1 MDIRELKRRI
11 DLNDLAERLG
21 LEKPKG
27 QPNYRSPHHKDTNPS
42 LSIWDGRDGQKWKD
56 HSADQGGDHLDLV
69 MYVEGILDTADA
81 LRRLHEIYG
90 FAVDKPERSGEP
102 RRERTRTEF
111 IADQCLKEAAGAFEY
126 LQGRGLPREVLDLA
140 VKSKALGCNTWTKP
154 NGAPGESGYGGPAA
168 AFIVCDWSTGLAVA
182 VDMRY
187 IDAEANGG
195 VKTQTQGEKTGHA
208 WWLSRRHVERAR
220 TVYIVESAIN
230 ALFVEACGMPYTA
243 AIAIRGTGN
252 AANLDLSMLRGKQ
265 VILALDADKPDE
277 KGRKPGPEAAW
288 TLYER
293 LTAHDIACQMVD
305 QLRWYEAGHNDVADV
320 GKAEGIDELRSWLQ
334 RLEPWAIPGLIGK
347 EGPAGRQR
355 VHLPGHDWGV
365 YWRFRCKSD
374 FTTYVAKFKQVDE
387 GDDEDGG
394 GDKIEKMEDVC
405 GFRVAGVSR
414 VTIQSATATMS
425 GESDAQPHTVFA
437 VSVQVPRHGP
447 KLLRRVLDDDRLHN
461 VDQWKKLGPIFSAAR
476 FSRLLNIMERTADC
490 GARDAVNFVGLC
502 WRDGSPSVNEGPD
515 CYFAEPD
522 KQCPYSGLLFP
533 SGPLDAARTVLQAY
547 QGTFREN
554 AALQLLVWAL
564 GAHLK
569 AYLGFWPHCVLQA
582 DKGSGKSTLVKR
594 LERSIAMTMFGGQS
608 LQTEFRLLTSV
619 SHTSHPVGWEE
630 LSARKQEII
639 DKAVAMLQECYQ
651 FTVTRR
657 GSEMTEYLQ
666 CAPVLLAGEDVPV
679 KSLTGK
685 VVRTTLT
692 GRMGPEM
699 PDNLARFPVR
709 EWLQHLATLSREKVT
724 KLRADVEA
732 KLWEGCRGK
741 KTDTGARRMVVNYSA
756 LGTAWLLLADFA
768 GLARETGNFLGDMRA
783 EMNAHIAETTSER
796 EPWVWIM
803 ETLVSEIES
812 RQFNHPFG
820 FDRLDDKLVLVV
832 RPQHVMDHIATS
844 HRLRDFWNGLPVK
857 SARVL
862 KRQLQQHGV
871 IVREEL
877 DRRIGGRRHA
887 HLCALGLD
895 VLADYGVFLS
905 VPVDAQG
912 IPELTAYSEGA
923 P

>member
-11 DLNDLAERLG
+11 DLHDLAERLG
-21 LEKPKG
+21 LVRPKG
-27 QPNYRSPHHKDTNPS
+27 SPNYRSPHHADKSPS
-42 LSIWDGRDGQKWKD
+42 LSIFDGRDGQKWKD
-56 HSADQGGDHLDLV
+56 FSTETGGDHLDLV
-69 MYVEGILDTADA
+69 MYCEGVLDTADA
-81 LRRLHEIYG
+81 LRRLHELYG
-90 FAVDKPERSGEP
+90 IPVEAPARSNEP
-102 RRERTRTEF
+102 RRERTRCEF
-111 IADQCLKEAAGAFEY
+111 IADQVLKDAAGALAY
-126 LQGRGLPREVLDLA
+126 LQGRGLPADVLQLA
-140 VKSKALGCNTWTKP
+140 IKAKALGCNTWTKP
-154 NGAPGESGYGGPAA
+154 GAAPGEIGYGGPAA
-168 AFIVCDWSTGLAVA
+168 AFIVRDWGTGTPVA
-182 VDMRY
+182 VDMRF
-187 IDAEANGG
+187 IDPEMNGG
-195 VKTQTQGEKTGHA
+195 VKTQTQGEKNGHP

-220 TVYIVESAIN
+220 TVYVVESSIN
-230 ALFVEACGMPYTA
+230 ALFVEACKIPFTA
-243 AIAIRGTGN
+243 AIAVRGTGN
-252 AANLDLSMLRGKQ
+252 AGNIDWTVLRGKQ
-265 VILALDADKPDE
+265 VVLALDADTPDDS
-277 KGRKPGPEAAW
+277 GRKPGAEASW
-288 TLYER
+288 EIYER
-293 LTAHDIACQMVD
+293 LTALDIACQMVD
-305 QLRWYEAGHNDVADV
+305 QLPWYEAGHNDVADV
-320 GKAEGIDELRSWLQ
+320 GEKEGLDTLREWL
-334 RLEPWAIPGLIGK
+334 RKLEPWAIPGLIGK

-355 VHLPGHDWGV
+355 VHLPPHDWGV
-365 YWRFRCKSD
+365 YWRFRCKPD
-374 FTTYVAKFKQVDE
+374 FTTYVAKFKKAEEGEDE
-387 GDDEDGG
+387 GT
-394 GDKIEKMEDVC
+394 GDQIEKMEDVC

-502 WRDGSPSVNEGPD
+502 WRDGEPSLNEGPD

-533 SGPLDAARTVLQAY
+533 SGTPDAARAVLQAY
-547 QGTFREN
+547 QGTFRDN
-554 AALQLLVWAL
+554 AALMLLVWAL

-569 AYLGFWPHCVLQA
+569 AFLGFWPHCVLQA

-594 LERSIAMTMFGGQS
+594 LERTIAMTMFGGQS

-699 PDNLARFPVR
+699 PDGLARFPVR
-709 EWLQHLATLSREKVT
+709 EWLQHLATLSREQVQ

-741 KTDTGARRMVVNYSA
+741 KTDTGAKRMVVNYSA

-768 GLARETGNFLGDMRA
+768 GLARETGNFLADMRA

-796 EPWVWIM
+796 EPWVWII

-812 RQFNHPFG
+812 RQYNHPFG
-820 FDRLDDKLVLVV
+820 FDTIDGKNVLVV
-832 RPQHVMDHIATS
+832 RPQHVMDHIATT

-862 KRQLQQHGV
+862 KRQLNHHGV
-871 IVREEL
+871 VLREEL

-887 HLCALGLD
+887 HLSALSLD

-905 VPVDAQG
+905 VPVDQWG
-912 IPELTAYSEGA
+912 NVEKTAYSPESA
-923 P
+923 A